1 MVCFFV
7 LTAIAPHDT
16 VLAERVRPGEKR
28 PHRSR
33 RVTTAAATAT
43 AVLASSGWRLV
54 KGVKEAVKV
63 ALGVLEEVPACD
75 TRLLFRR

>member
-1 MVCFFV
+1 MTMVCFFI
-7 LTAIAPHDT
+7 LTAIAPHDA
-16 VLAERVRPGEKR
+16 VLAERVRPGKKR

-33 RVTTAAATAT
+33 RVTAAA

-75 TRLLFRR
+75 TAAAI